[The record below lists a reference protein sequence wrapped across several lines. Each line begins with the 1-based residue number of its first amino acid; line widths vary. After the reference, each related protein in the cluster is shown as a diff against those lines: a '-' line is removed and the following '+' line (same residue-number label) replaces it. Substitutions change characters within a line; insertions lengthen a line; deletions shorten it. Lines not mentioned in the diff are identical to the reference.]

1 MSNIDKKHTSIT
13 GGWKSTLN
21 KIRSS
26 KRGRLAIGILI
37 FYIFL
42 AIFGDFIAN
51 DKPFYAKRDGQHEF
65 PILKN
70 YFVQMGWAKFDGVV
84 FREGWKNLK
93 YEKVL
98 WPPIPYLSTNLDL
111 KNDQF
116 VSPFGPQDVA
126 SWKQWHWMG
135 TDQLGRDVAAGIIT
149 GARSAL
155 LVGLIAMGIA
165 AFIGILLGAIAGF
178 FGDDRL
184 KFSAIGF
191 FLRLSAISLGI
202 FWAFNATSFFNLQSS
217 NFFVKAIIGLLIIV
231 TMFLLTNQLS
241 NWLDNKYR
249 LKRNFSLPVDLIVMR
264 IIEIINSIP
273 GLLLIVA
280 LVAIVSEPTI
290 YSVMII
296 IGCIAWTGI
305 ARFMRGELIKVR
317 NLPYIEATEAM
328 GFGAFR
334 ILMKHAIPNALGP
347 VAIAIA
353 FGMAGAILTEAT
365 LSFIGIGGAADQV
378 TWGSLINEARKNISA
393 WWIAIIP
400 GLMIFLVISCFNIL
414 GESFSGLLGQQ
425 MD

>member
-1 MSNIDKKHTSIT
+1 MTNRNIEYSSDGFGIRPAIK
-13 GGWKSTLN
+13 
-21 KIRSS
+21 KIRASR
-26 KRGRLAIGILI
+26 RGRLAIGILI
-37 FYIFL
+37 FYVFL
-42 AIFGDFIAN
+42 AVFGDFIAN

-65 PILKN
+65 PILKS
-70 YFVQMGWAKFDGVV
+70 YFVNLGMAKFDSKV
-84 FREGWKNLK
+84 FTIGWKNLE

-116 VSPFGPQDVA
+116 VSPFGPQDVP

-135 TDQLGRDVAAGIIT
+135 TDQLGRDVAAGIIS

-165 AFIGILLGAIAGF
+165 AFIGILLGAVAGF

-184 KFSAIGF
+184 RFSFPSIVLILLTFG
-191 FLRLSAISLGI
+191 LSI
-202 FWAFNATSFFNLQSS
+202 FWTFNIHNFLQLQHSGSFVKLLLGFVLILLLTSFAYL
-217 NFFVKAIIGLLIIV
+217 
-231 TMFLLTNQLS
+231 LS
-241 NWLDNKYR
+241 NWMDNK
-249 LKRNFSLPVDLIVMR
+249 LNLNKNFKIPLDLIIMR

-273 GLLLIVA
+273 GLLLLVA
-280 LVAIVSEPTI
+280 LLAIFAEPSIYTI
-290 YSVMII
+290 MII

-305 ARFMRGELIKVR
+305 ARYMRGELIKIR
-317 NLPYIEATEAM
+317 NLSYIEATEAM
-328 GFGAFR
+328 GFNAFR

-365 LSFIGIGGAADQV
+365 LSFIGIGGGADQV

-400 GLMIFLVISCFNIL
+400 GIMIFLVITCFNIL
-414 GESFSGLLGQQ
+414 GESFSGLLGKEV
-425 MD
+425 D

>member
-1 MSNIDKKHTSIT
+1 
-13 GGWKSTLN
+13 
-21 KIRSS
+21 
-26 KRGRLAIGILI
+26 
-37 FYIFL
+37 
-42 AIFGDFIAN
+42 
-51 DKPFYAKRDGQHEF
+51 
-65 PILKN
+65 
-70 YFVQMGWAKFDGVV
+70 
-84 FREGWKNLK
+84 
-93 YEKVL
+93 
-98 WPPIPYLSTNLDL
+98 
-111 KNDQF
+111 
-116 VSPFGPQDVA
+116 
-126 SWKQWHWMG
+126 
-135 TDQLGRDVAAGIIT
+135 
-149 GARSAL
+149 
-155 LVGLIAMGIA
+155 
-165 AFIGILLGAIAGF
+165 
-178 FGDDRL
+178 
-184 KFSAIGF
+184 
-191 FLRLSAISLGI
+191 
-202 FWAFNATSFFNLQSS
+202 
-217 NFFVKAIIGLLIIV
+217 
-231 TMFLLTNQLS
+231 MFLLTNQLS

>member
-1 MSNIDKKHTSIT
+1 MSSTNNKYNVNES
-13 GGWKSTLN
+13 GWKAALK
-21 KIRSS
+21 KIKSS
-26 KRGRLAIGILI
+26 KRGRFAIGILV

-51 DKPFYAKRDGQHEF
+51 DKPLYAKRSGHHEF
-65 PILKN
+65 PVLKN
-70 YFVQMGWAKFDGVV
+70 YFVQLGWAKFDGVV
-84 FREGWKNLK
+84 FREGWKNLE
-93 YEKVL
+93 YQKVL
-98 WPPIPYLSTNLDL
+98 WPPIPYQSTNLDL

-116 VSPFGPQDVA
+116 VSPFGPQNVS

-135 TDQLGRDVAAGIIT
+135 TDQLGRDVAAGIIS

-165 AFIGILLGAIAGF
+165 SFIGIFLGAFAGF

-184 KFSAIGF
+184 KFSALGF
-191 FLRLSAISLGI
+191 SILLLAFGLGI
-202 FWAFNATSFFNLQSS
+202 FWAFNGTSFFNLNTSGFLVKLVFGIGVIFS
-217 NFFVKAIIGLLIIV
+217 LFFLGYK
-231 TMFLLTNQLS
+231 LS
-241 NWLDNKYR
+241 KWLDQRFK
-249 LKRNFSLPVDLIVMR
+249 LKKNIRIPADLIVMR

-280 LVAIVSEPTI
+280 LVAIVAEPNI
-290 YSVMII
+290 YTVMII
-296 IGCIAWTGI
+296 IGCIAWTSI
-305 ARFMRGELIKVR
+305 ARFMRGELIKIR

-328 GFGAFR
+328 GFSAFR
-334 ILMKHAIPNALGP
+334 ILMKHAVPNALGP

-400 GLMIFLVISCFNIL
+400 GIMIFLVISCFNIL
-414 GESFSGLLGQQ
+414 GEAFSGLLGKKIS
-425 MD
+425 